1 MEEEWYNGSIL
12 SDSCTVALPNFF
24 FYFFFPL
31 SFIAQ
36 YIFFIFFSTGVEN
49 SNCSTN
55 GRATE
60 TLTYQGIIHM
70 TLGGSEVATFN
81 FERIYLGA
89 GVQVETFGV
98 RALSL
103 LSRSSAIIDT
113 PIIALPGELG
123 GFVGMFPFLL
133 CVLC

>member
-1 MEEEWYNGSIL
+1 
-12 SDSCTVALPNFF
+12 
-24 FYFFFPL
+24 
-31 SFIAQ
+31 
-36 YIFFIFFSTGVEN
+36 
-49 SNCSTN
+49 
-55 GRATE
+55 
-60 TLTYQGIIHM
+60 M

-133 CVLC
+133 CVLCVMFLCVCVFVLCVLCYVFLL

>member
-1 MEEEWYNGSIL
+1 
-12 SDSCTVALPNFF
+12 
-24 FYFFFPL
+24 
-31 SFIAQ
+31 
-36 YIFFIFFSTGVEN
+36 
-49 SNCSTN
+49 
-55 GRATE
+55 
-60 TLTYQGIIHM
+60 M

-133 CVLC
+133 CVLCVMFLCVCVVCVVLMFFYYDWVVTCFFGLLTLFFFFCVCKTILYSLT

>member
-1 MEEEWYNGSIL
+1 
-12 SDSCTVALPNFF
+12 
-24 FYFFFPL
+24 
-31 SFIAQ
+31 
-36 YIFFIFFSTGVEN
+36 
-49 SNCSTN
+49 
-55 GRATE
+55 
-60 TLTYQGIIHM
+60 M

-133 CVLC
+133 CVLCVMFLCVCVVCVVLMFFYYDCCNVFLWFTDVVFFLLCV